1 MSKQSGFKKMKFCG
15 EALRRARMAKGISQ
29 VKMATDLK
37 INQSLLSKYERGE
50 VVNVSYQAVQQ
61 MADYLNINASDLYS
75 APADKT
81 RRLDVHVYFHF
92 VNSAREN
99 P

>member
-1 MSKQSGFKKMKFCG
+1 MKFCG

-50 VVNVSYQAVQQ
+50 VVNVSYQKVQQ
-61 MADYLNINASDLYS
+61 MADYLNIDADDLYS
-75 APADKT
+75 ARADKNQ
-81 RRLDVHVYFHF
+81 RLDVHVYFHF
-92 VNSAREN
+92 VSSAGEN
-99 P
+99 L